1 MSLRKLLSRIALVGL
16 VQAGILVAIIAAS
29 SGTQMSAQEASAILL
44 PEPPPVEI
52 EPSTPAPAVVPGSE
66 QGLFGPAAGVRA
78 GDLIGDGPFI
88 IEGDAF
94 IVTDE
99 LGDSTLVLSEDF
111 RSSRG
116 NQQLVISLQ
125 TNSGTRIEL
134 GELNPQGAQEFDVP
148 FINLDVFDELII
160 IDEPFEQ
167 VIGRADLAPLT

>member
-1 MSLRKLLSRIALVGL
+1 MCIRDR
-16 VQAGILVAIIAAS
+16 
-29 SGTQMSAQEASAILL
+29 
-44 PEPPPVEI
+44 
-52 EPSTPAPAVVPGSE
+52 
-66 QGLFGPAAGVRA
+66 
-78 GDLIGDGPFI
+78 FI

-148 FINLDVFDELII
+148 FINLDVFDELVI